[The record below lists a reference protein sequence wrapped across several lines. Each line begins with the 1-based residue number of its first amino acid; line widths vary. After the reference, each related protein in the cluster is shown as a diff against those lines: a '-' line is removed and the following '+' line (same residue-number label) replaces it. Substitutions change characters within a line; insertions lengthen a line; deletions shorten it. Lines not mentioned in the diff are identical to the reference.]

1 MSETNWAGNVT
12 YGAARLHRPATLD
25 ELRRIVAAARRLRVL
40 GARHSFNA
48 IADSDDLVT
57 LAGLPTDVRVERAAG
72 TVTVAGAM
80 TYGAL
85 ATALRPAGL
94 ALHNMASLPHI
105 SIAGAVAT
113 ATHGSGDTSGNLAT
127 AVTALELLTSGG
139 ELVTVERGD
148 PDFDGLVVAL
158 GAAGVVTRL
167 TLDVEPAYEVRQR
180 VFEQLA
186 WERLHEHFDAVTAAG
201 DSVSVLTRFG
211 ECVDAVWVKR
221 RVTGAPED
229 VEPDLFGA
237 RASTADRHL
246 IAGLDPAATT
256 PQLGRPGLWSD
267 RLPHFRMG
275 YTPSSGAEL
284 QSEYLVP
291 RAHALPAIDAVRAL
305 GDRITPLVQGCEIRT
320 IAADGLWMS
329 PQYGVDTVGLHFT
342 WRPEPDA
349 VARVLA
355 ALEDALAPFSARPH
369 WGKLFLGCAGPLYPR
384 RDDFAALIARY
395 DPRGVFVNP
404 WLSRY
409 VFG

>member
-180 VFEQLA
+180 VFEGLS
-186 WERLHEHFDAVTAAG
+186 WDA
-201 DSVSVLTRFG
+201 
-211 ECVDAVWVKR
+211 
-221 RVTGAPED
+221 
-229 VEPDLFGA
+229 
-237 RASTADRHL
+237 
-246 IAGLDPAATT
+246 
-256 PQLGRPGLWSD
+256 
-267 RLPHFRMG
+267 
-275 YTPSSGAEL
+275 
-284 QSEYLVP
+284 
-291 RAHALPAIDAVRAL
+291 
-305 GDRITPLVQGCEIRT
+305 
-320 IAADGLWMS
+320 
-329 PQYGVDTVGLHFT
+329 
-342 WRPEPDA
+342 
-349 VARVLA
+349 
-355 ALEDALAPFSARPH
+355 
-369 WGKLFLGCAGPLYPR
+369 
-384 RDDFAALIARY
+384 
-395 DPRGVFVNP
+395 
-404 WLSRY
+404 
-409 VFG
+409 